1 MRGDHQSNGA
11 AESTLQQLR
20 LKAGILINQIEEA
33 VAGGRIIFPC
43 THPLYNWALL
53 HAGWLHNRYVVSGGT
68 TAFER
73 SADRVYTGR
82 LCMFGEVVLGYI
94 KTSRKAAPRW
104 TKGIWVGKALP
115 NDGHIIIHAEGVF
128 VTRSVRRLPTPFVL
142 YSKNLSPPLAVG
154 MPMID
159 VDAEHVITYAKTHA
173 GSDSD
178 CEDPLEAGNE
188 ADTAKVSDV
197 AATAPTNVPMNVVA
211 LQTLTNVVRETAL
224 FSLVAPKSNVLEMI
238 NLQLQGMILLVSEP
252 RRHRGLRSLQ
262 INSECSK

>member
-1 MRGDHQSNGA
+1 M
-11 AESTLQQLR
+11 
-20 LKAGILINQIEEA
+20 
-33 VAGGRIIFPC
+33 
-43 THPLYNWALL
+43 
-53 HAGWLHNRYVVSGGT
+53 SGGT

-115 NDGHIIIHAEGVF
+115 NDGRIITHAEGVF